1 MHEWSRYFIFARP
14 VLQGEAEAKAGEGA
28 EKKAPEE
35 DYYIYAN
42 VLLNWGNILYERSQL
57 AARAGQVTLQGPPVL
72 QTLHWE
78 IVWVYTA
85 AGSITSVGRWRLV
98 AHEDSSVQLWPA
110 DGARAAVSTQR
121 QQQP

>member
-1 MHEWSRYFIFARP
+1 

-57 AARAGQVTLQGPPVL
+57 AARAGQVRCRGAGLVGPPSD
-72 QTLHWE
+72 TC
-78 IVWVYTA
+78 T
-85 AGSITSVGRWRLV
+85 
-98 AHEDSSVQLWPA
+98 
-110 DGARAAVSTQR
+110 
-121 QQQP
+121 